1 MRTVRTARGVT
12 GAMRRPGTGM
22 LTHQPARRKF
32 RHGGFCF
39 FTPLHCDE
47 KCQTLSYHLAVS
59 HFAPGQAGQ
68 NLASTKKVSDML
80 DFDFSGHNTLY
91 ATHGLHPYTAKCPP
105 QLVQYGLQH
114 YSGCGETVLDPMVGS
129 GTTLVEARL
138 MGRHAIG
145 FDIDPL
151 ARLIAQVK
159 SRELD
164 DESIESAYEAVVQQT
179 TDDLNTLQSEKA
191 SPMLQKRALPPD
203 FHNQEYWFSPSV
215 SRVLAILSYHIA
227 ETQMSSDVHDF
238 LWVAF
243 SSLILAKKSVA
254 NARDIIHSRH
264 HHYQHSSPPDVL
276 AKFEARI
283 TRMRGQM
290 AEFRRQCVDIP
301 DVTTEARLGDARCL
315 PLEDESVDLI
325 FTSPPYGTA
334 LDYPRAHFLAVAW
347 MQRALGITVQEYKAN
362 APDYIGSERGCL
374 AGNMI
379 IDERLGQFALGKSIV
394 QALDKRSTRHAK
406 LLQRYFVDMHQALSE
421 MARVLRHGRHAIIV
435 ICPSHIRKVE
445 VPTHDVFIE
454 MGRAMG
460 LELKEKHT
468 RTINS
473 RLRLLPYMPKA
484 FGSRMSTEF
493 ILVFQKL

>member
-1 MRTVRTARGVT
+1 M
-12 GAMRRPGTGM
+12 P
-22 LTHQPARRKF
+22 
-32 RHGGFCF
+32 
-39 FTPLHCDE
+39 
-47 KCQTLSYHLAVS
+47 
-59 HFAPGQAGQ
+59 
-68 NLASTKKVSDML
+68 
-80 DFDFSGHNTLY
+80 DFDFDGHDTLY
-91 ATHGLHPYTAKCPP
+91 ATHGLHPYAAKCPP
-105 QLVQYGLQH
+105 QLVKYGLRH
-114 YSGCGETVLDPMVGS
+114 YSEPGETILDPMVGS

-145 FDIDPL
+145 YDIDPL

-164 DESIESAYEAVVQQT
+164 DANIESAYEAVVEQT
-179 TDDLNTLQSEKA
+179 VGDLDILKSGKA
-191 SPMLQKRALPPD
+191 PPSLHERALPPD
-203 FHNQEYWFSPSV
+203 FHNQKYWFSPEV
-215 SRVLAILSYHIA
+215 STALAILSHHISEIA
-227 ETQMSSDVHDF
+227 MPSEVRDF

-264 HHYQHSSPPDVL
+264 HHYKHPSPPDVL

-283 TRMRGQM
+283 RQMRKRM
-290 AEFRRQCVDIP
+290 AEFRKQCENTP
-301 DVTTEARLGDARCL
+301 SATTEARLGDARCL
-315 PLEDESVDLI
+315 RLEDESVDLV

-347 MQRALGITVQEYKAN
+347 MQRAFQLTVQEYKAN
-362 APDYIGSERGCL
+362 APNYIGSERGRL
-374 AGNMI
+374 ARNFE
-379 IDERLGQFALGKSIV
+379 IDERLSEFDLAKSV
-394 QALDKRSTRHAK
+394 VLALDEKSTRHAK
-406 LLQRYFVDMHQALSE
+406 LIQKYFVDMRQALSE
-421 MARVLRHGRHAIIV
+421 MARVLGHRRHAIIV

-454 MGRAMG
+454 MGCTAG
-460 LELKEKHT
+460 LELKKKYT

-484 FGSRMSTEF
+484 FGDRMTTEF